1 MRSSDE
7 RTGGHVLVV
16 SPSFVLRNTH
26 ASALEDDGHLTVDA
40 ADADEVLWCLVAG
53 STGERPRI
61 DVIVA
66 DVATPGVQG
75 LLSEVL
81 HSPRAPALVLFGCS
95 RSVALDPR
103 LADVD
108 LIPDGRRIDEV
119 RRAIDRA
126 FAARVQLAGP
136 PPRRALLAL
145 AGADRREG
153 AARALEAQ
161 GVSVVEVEDGVAML
175 EALGRA
181 AFGWVPDVI
190 VMDAR
195 LPRLD
200 GVDALAEVRAL
211 DLRVPAV
218 LVVAEDDLD
227 ALARS
232 VGLEAEVVEAR
243 PGPDKPAGPLGDRLA
258 ARVKGPRAS

>member
-1 MRSSDE
+1 MAHTDRDL
-7 RTGGHVLVV
+7 GGQVLVV

-26 ASALEDDGHLTVDA
+26 ASALEDDGHLTIDA
-40 ADADEVLWCLVAG
+40 ASADEVLWCLVAG

-66 DVATPGVQG
+66 DVATPGLQG
-75 LLSEVL
+75 LLAEVRA
-81 HSPRAPALVLFGCS
+81 SPRSPAMVLFGRAPLS
-95 RSVALDPR
+95 LDER
-103 LADVD
+103 LADLELV
-108 LIPDGRRIDEV
+108 PDGCSVNEV
-119 RRAIDRA
+119 RRAVERA
-126 FAARVQLAGP
+126 MAGRVPLAGP

-145 AGADRREG
+145 AGAARREE
-153 AARALEAQ
+153 AAHALEAH
-161 GVSVVEVEDGVAML
+161 GVSVEAVEDGVAML

-243 PGPDKPAGPLGDRLA
+243 PGPSTLSEQLT
-258 ARVKGPRAS
+258 ARVTHPRAN